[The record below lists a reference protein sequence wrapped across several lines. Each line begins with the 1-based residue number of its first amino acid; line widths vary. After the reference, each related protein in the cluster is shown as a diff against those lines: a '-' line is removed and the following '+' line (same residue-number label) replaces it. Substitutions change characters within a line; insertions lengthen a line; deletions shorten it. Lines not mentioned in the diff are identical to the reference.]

1 MKRRSIGIAMTVLSK
16 RIPKRV
22 ASHSG
27 RAEAAAAA
35 AAVRSTRTADIRVA
49 SSVRG
54 RKRSLIDIMS
64 VIKTQCK
71 RINLP
76 ACVNKTWRSSTRWQE
91 REVRWSARR
100 PTRTAL
106 RRTFPCRFSE
116 PCLRTRP
123 WSWSRSPTKV
133 LLEYSWSRSADS
145 PAGQRLSQV
154 NTTSIQPFVC
164 HGYPSRFTI
173 LPATVRRNTPG
184 WRTRRYPRPRRT
196 RVTWAPWPT
205 LWTCVWVFSAP
216 GNVWSAWTTSGCEW
230 LKKIPKF
237 RYCRNDGP
245 AYFGA
250 SCPCRNSTW
259 PQSRLCSPEILQNA

>member
-1 MKRRSIGIAMTVLSK
+1 MQT
-16 RIPKRV
+16 
-22 ASHSG
+22 
-27 RAEAAAAA
+27 
-35 AAVRSTRTADIRVA
+35 
-49 SSVRG
+49 
-54 RKRSLIDIMS
+54 
-64 VIKTQCK
+64 
-71 RINLP
+71 
-76 ACVNKTWRSSTRWQE
+76 NKTYLRVWIKHG
-91 REVRWSARR
+91 EVRHDDRNGK
-100 PTRTAL
+100 
-106 RRTFPCRFSE
+106 C
-116 PCLRTRP
+116 
-123 WSWSRSPTKV
+123 
-133 LLEYSWSRSADS
+133 DGQH
-145 PAGQRLSQV
+145 AGQRAQRSDEHSHVGFRSHVSVSDRGHGHDRPPKSFWNTLEVVLRIRLRDNVYRKS
-154 NTTSIQPFVC
+154 NTTSIQSFVC

-237 RYCRNDGP
+237 RYCQNDGP